1 MANLKRILVVLSDND
16 RSKAA
21 LDHAQS
27 LAAANKSTMT
37 AVDVNSNLD
46 AYTNALADI
55 MDEDELRSLVL
66 NHRKKQLQQ
75 LLSEHAT
82 IDTQTAEAKV
92 LDGVPFIELI
102 REVLRQQ
109 HDLIVKVA
117 EGDIGPKESVFGS
130 TDMHLMRK
138 SPVPVWIINPAI
150 TTPPKQ
156 VLAAIDLSTSSEE
169 SIAFNRRILDLAQ
182 SVAQVSGAKLH
193 LLSAWHLVGEET
205 MRHSPFLKIEA
216 RRVDEMLVNAEERVV
231 RHQKELLRWFA
242 QSHPDASPPHCHVVK
257 GVAREIIPVF
267 VDETHIDLAVMG
279 TIGRTGIPGL
289 LIGNTAE
296 SVLSEVNCSVLTVK
310 PKGFLTPVTDDQ

>member
-27 LAAANKSTMT
+27 LAAANDATLT
-37 AVDVNSNLD
+37 AVDVNPYLD
-46 AYTNALADI
+46 AYTDALADI
-55 MDEDELRSLVL
+55 MDKDKLRSLVL
-66 NHRKKQLQQ
+66 SHRKKQLQQ
-75 LLSEHAT
+75 LLSEHDT
-82 IDTQTAEAKV
+82 IDSQTAEAKV

-102 REVLRQQ
+102 REALRQQ

-117 EGDIGPKESVFGS
+117 EGDIGPKEHVFGS

-138 SPVPVWIINPAI
+138 SPVPVWILNSAI
-150 TTPPKQ
+150 TTRPKQ
-156 VLAAIDLSTSSEE
+156 VLAAIDASTSNEE
-169 SIAFNRRILDLAQ
+169 ATAFNRRILDLAQ

-216 RRVDEMLVNAEERVV
+216 RRVDEMLVHAEERVV

-242 QSHPDASPPHCHVVK
+242 QSHPTASPPQCHVVK
-257 GVAREIIPVF
+257 GVAREVIPVF
-267 VDETHIDLAVMG
+267 VDETHIGLAVMG

-310 PKGFLTPVTDDQ
+310 PTGFLTPVTDD

>member
-1 MANLKRILVVLSDND
+1 MANLKRILVVLGDND

-27 LAAANKSTMT
+27 LAAADNATLT
-37 AVDVNSNLD
+37 AVDVNPYLD
-46 AYTNALADI
+46 AYTEALADI
-55 MDEDELRSLVL
+55 MNEDELRSLVL
-66 NHRKKQLQQ
+66 SHRKKQLQQ
-75 LLSEHAT
+75 LLSEHDS

-109 HDLIVKVA
+109 HDLIIKVA
-117 EGDIGPKESVFGS
+117 EGDIGPKERLLGS

-138 SPVPVWIINPAI
+138 SPVPVWILNPAT

-156 VLAAIDLSTSSEE
+156 VLAAIDVSTSNDE
-169 SIAFNRRILDLAQ
+169 STAFNRRILDLAQ
-182 SVAQVSGAKLH
+182 TAAQVSGANLH

-216 RRVDEMLVNAEERVV
+216 RRVDELLVSAEERVS

-242 QSHPDASPPHCHVVK
+242 QSYPDTSPPQCHIVK
-257 GVAREIIPVF
+257 GVAREVIPIF
-267 VDETHIDLAVMG
+267 VDETNIDLAVMG